1 MNIAQKYA
9 WSNLIIIAGTVVLT
23 AAVVG
28 ILAWRSGV
36 DKGYDGVPLVAFLGL
51 LGISSRIFQKKRRKG
66 GVNFDE
72 RDRLIYEKSLSAA
85 HAVFWP
91 FFVVV
96 CIIPILIVGTR
107 GSVPVYV
114 LPIILGGGG
123 VLVTVVQ
130 SLVILVQYGWG
141 GKDNE

>member
-9 WSNLIIIAGTVVLT
+9 WSNLVIIAGTLVLT

-28 ILAWRSGV
+28 ILAWRSGA
-36 DKGYDGVPLVAFLGL
+36 GRAYDGVPLVAFLGL
-51 LGISSRIFQKKRRKG
+51 LGVSSRVFQEKRRKG
-66 GVNFDE
+66 GAAFDE
-72 RDRLIYEKSLSAA
+72 RDQVIYERSLSAA
-85 HAVFWP
+85 HSVFWL
-91 FFVVV
+91 FFVGA
-96 CIIPILIVGTR
+96 CMIPILIVGTR

-130 SLVILVQYGWG
+130 SVVILIQYGLG
-141 GKDNE
+141 GEHHE